1 MIKMFFQVI
10 SLVFAA
16 FLFSSCSSVM
26 VTHDFD
32 NNAPFS
38 DYSAFAI
45 AAKNPD
51 RKTDPRYDNE
61 ILNNRFSEV
70 IIEKLETKGL
80 SPKSTTNQA
89 DIVVSYDFSIRPKM
103 DIYNINK
110 QMGFS
115 YGSYHRYG
123 GVSSPTCTDISEFDQ
138 GLLFIDIRDSKT
150 NQLVWRGTGADII
163 SINATPEKISTQVS
177 EMVEAIFREYP
188 PSPKS

>member
-1 MIKMFFQVI
+1 MKKFFQLI
-10 SLVFAA
+10 SLVSVA

-32 NNAPFS
+32 NSAPFS
-38 DYSAFAI
+38 DYSAFTI
-45 AAKNPD
+45 AEKNPA

-61 ILNNRFSEV
+61 ILNNRFTAV
-70 IIEKLETKGL
+70 IIEKLQKKGL
-80 SPKSTTNQA
+80 SPKNRSNHA
-89 DIVVSYDFSIRPKM
+89 DIIVSYDFSIRPKM

-123 GVSSPTCTDISEFDQ
+123 GVSAPTCTDISEFDQ

-150 NQLVWRGTGADII
+150 NKLVWRGTGADIV
-163 SINATPEKISTQVS
+163 SINATPEKISTQVN
-177 EMVEAIFREYP
+177 EMVEAILRDFP